1 MANQRGTFAKRNREM
16 KLKDRAKEKAERR
29 ARKADQ
35 PAGTKGPQI
44 AWDEAGGTENA
55 AIVDSNPRPVTPSPS
70 SSSSSSSSTS
80 SSSSSSSTSSRP
92 SSGSN
97 DVDR

>member
-44 AWDEAGGTENA
+44 AWDQAGGTENA
-55 AIVDSNPRPVTPSPS
+55 DIVDSGPTPVTPSSSSSSSTSPS
-70 SSSSSSSSTS
+70 SSSSSSSS
-80 SSSSSSSTSSRP
+80 STGRP
-92 SSGSN
+92 SSSGTN